1 MKHVDN
7 AIELQDLVDG
17 FLFSLQAEGR
27 ASRTHE
33 YYRKLLNQLLIY
45 AREQGWPG
53 KVHLLDTRGIRQFLL
68 WTGSRDIEYTAGKGS
83 RRVSKAKPS
92 TAWPYYKAVRRLFNW
107 AIEEGLLTSSPM
119 DGVRYKSPPPP
130 AIQPYDLEDL
140 RRLLS
145 LCELDIKTGSRFI
158 GMRNKAVL
166 LLFIDSGLRL
176 NEMAHLRLTDLN
188 IEQKWVRV
196 VGKGNKV
203 GICPFS
209 AKTAKVIWLYE
220 LERKRRA
227 RSQALWITEEGNQLS
242 ASGISSVLVSLKR
255 RAGISGQ
262 GRVHRLR
269 HTSALQYLRGA
280 RDSFLLQL
288 FLRHEDLAM
297 TRRYVQGLKQE
308 EAIQAHRN
316 GASPV
321 ERLGLG

>member
-1 MKHVDN
+1 MKHFKN
-7 AIELQDLVDG
+7 EIALQDLVEG
-17 FLFSLQAEGR
+17 FLFSIQAEGR
-27 ASRTHE
+27 AKRTHE
-33 YYRKLLNQLLIY
+33 YYRKLLTHLLAY
-45 AREQGWPG
+45 ASQEGWPS
-53 KVHLLDTRGIRQFLL
+53 KAQLLDTRSIRQFLI
-68 WTGSRDIEYTAGKGS
+68 WTGSRNIEYTAGNGS
-83 RRVSKAKPS
+83 RRVAKAKSS
-92 TAWPYYKAVRRLFNW
+92 TAWPYYKAVKRLFNW
-107 AIEEGLLTSSPM
+107 AMEEGLLAANPM
-119 DGVRYKSPPPP
+119 DGIRYKSPPPP
-130 AIQPYDLEDL
+130 AVQPYEVEELKK
-140 RRLLS
+140 LLAI
-145 LCELDIKTGSRFI
+145 CELDIRTGSRFI
-158 GMRNKAVL
+158 GMRNKAIL

-176 NEMAHLRLTDLN
+176 NEMVHLRLMNLN
-188 IEQKWVRV
+188 IEQRWVRV

-209 AKTAKVIWLYE
+209 AKTAKAIWLYE

-227 RSQALWITEEGNQLS
+227 RSEALWITEEGHQFS
-242 ASGISSVLVSLKR
+242 GSGISSLLVSLKR
-255 RAGISGQ
+255 RAGINGQ

-321 ERLGLG
+321 EGLGLG